1 LVSTQ
6 KGSYKPRKVFNIHQQ
21 AFLLTFSTYPV
32 WLKMFSLVVAMLF
45 VHTKLQG
52 SRCLALTNP
61 IKSRHGAVHSK
72 SIQSKLRLG
81 ASTPDENQEVVL
93 NKYSR

>member
-1 LVSTQ
+1 LKQHEKDLIGPEKYSTSTS
-6 KGSYKPRKVFNIHQQ
+6 KLFS
-21 AFLLTFSTYPV
+21 LLFSTNPV
-32 WLKMFSLVVAMLF
+32 WLKMFSIVVAMLF
-45 VHTKLQG
+45 VHTTLQG

-61 IKSRHGAVHSK
+61 IKSRHGAVQRK

-81 ASTPDENQEVVL
+81 ASTSDENQEVVL